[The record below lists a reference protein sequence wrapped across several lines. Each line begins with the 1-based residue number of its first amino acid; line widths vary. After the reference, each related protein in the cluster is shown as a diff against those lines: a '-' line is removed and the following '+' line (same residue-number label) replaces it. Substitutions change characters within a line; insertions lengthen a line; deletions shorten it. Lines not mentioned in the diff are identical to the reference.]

1 MSKQQGSYNT
11 YIGARYVP
19 IFGGQWDNTKT
30 YEPLVIVEYQGNSY
44 TSKTYVPIGV
54 DINNIDYWALTGNYN
69 AQVEAYRQ
77 EVLALRNQVNAFQTG
92 LDALNKES
100 PNYAWINVLHIPFD
114 GIESLKGDG
123 VTNDAPSLN
132 ALIEYLKAN
141 NIFARIYFPR
151 SVYLLNSPIT
161 IDTNHLYFEGEEKGG
176 TEFRCNVSNVTM
188 FNISNTRFIKFEN
201 IAFWMR
207 NIDETF
213 VNTFVSIQSSNQ
225 IEFSYCMMYDAK
237 FPLIINNGAGTHL
250 FELTIST
257 NNATYAD
264 AIGIQMTGLNNSTR
278 FTNVIINQKGCTGNT
293 RCLFVSEKIQ
303 DLFINHLET
312 AGGAIAVEITSDTS
326 KPYVNIRLVN
336 CVFDEPTQRGL
347 YIHDISNTLS
357 SIVVQN
363 VIIGMMNNGG
373 INVRLEKCNN
383 ILLENINMYNTHSL
397 TTLTGLSAN
406 ANNNCRLRGG
416 VITDCSVPVNI
427 FGTSVGMVVEG
438 VQIRNINVACNPGI
452 GLQQCYNGSILNNT
466 IMGKITIPVNIAA
479 TSHYSVFS
487 GNNVNADAITSNKI
501 NDTTIAQSANNLY
514 YQGI

>member
-1 MSKQQGSYNT
+1 MSTQQGSYNT

-19 IFGGQWDNTKT
+19 IFEGQWDNSKT

-44 TSKTYVPIGV
+44 TSKTYVPIGA
-54 DINNIDYWALTGNYN
+54 DINNTDYWALTGNYN

-92 LDALNKES
+92 IDTLNKEA
-100 PNYAWINVLHIPFD
+100 PNYAWVNVLHIPFE
-114 GIESLKGDG
+114 GLESLKGDG
-123 VTNDAPSLN
+123 VTNDAPALN
-132 ALIEYLKAN
+132 ALIAYLKSN
-141 NIFARIYFPR
+141 NIYARIYFPR

-176 TEFRCNVSNVTM
+176 TEFKCNVTNVTM
-188 FNISNTRFIKFEN
+188 FTISNARFIKFEN

-207 NIDETF
+207 DIDNTF
-213 VNTFVSIQSSNQ
+213 VNTFVSIQTTNQ
-225 IEFSYCMMYDAK
+225 VEFSYCMMYDAK

-250 FELTIST
+250 FELVIST
-257 NNATYAD
+257 NNVFYAD

-278 FTNVIINQKGCTGNT
+278 FTNVIINQRGNTGNT
-293 RCLFVSEKIQ
+293 RCLYISEKIQ
-303 DLFINHLET
+303 DIFINHLET

-336 CVFDEPTQRGL
+336 CIFDEPTQRGL

-357 SIVVQN
+357 SIVIQN
-363 VIIGMMNNGG
+363 AIIGMMNKGG

-383 ILLENINMYNTHSL
+383 ILLDNINMYNTHSL
-397 TTLTGLSAN
+397 TVLTGLSAN
-406 ANNNCRLRGG
+406 ENNNCRLRGG
-416 VITDCSVPVNI
+416 VITDCSSPVNI
-427 FGTSVGMVVEG
+427 FGSSVGMVIEG

-452 GLQQCYNGSILNNT
+452 NLQQCYNGSILNNT
-466 IMGKITIPVNIAA
+466 IIGNITTPINIAS

-487 GNNVNADAITSNKI
+487 GNNVYAEATTLNIIK
-501 NDTTIAQSANNLY
+501 DTTVQQGANNLY
-514 YQGI
+514 YKGM